1 MMAIAKIFKNG
12 DSQAIRLPKKFRF
25 NNQKEVIIKSIEG
38 GVVLLEKNE
47 NSWDNWFNSFEKVSD
62 DFVRVQTSQQREEL
76 F

>member
-62 DFVRVQTSQQREEL
+62 DFIRVQTSQQREEL